1 VHQPEAE
8 ENPRPTV
15 TLTADRVTVERGG
28 RVVIHDLSFAVARGE
43 LLVLTG
49 PNGAGKTTLIR
60 ALAGLLPTVS
70 GTVTFAG
77 GDAEATLAEQSH
89 YVGHANAVK
98 ASMTAAENLTCWAG
112 LLGGAPARV
121 DDALE
126 ALALGGLASIP
137 AGYLS
142 AGQKRRLG
150 LARLL
155 VADRPVWLLDEPT
168 VSLDTA
174 SVGLLARV
182 VRAHVAGGGLAI
194 AATHIPL
201 GVEGAR
207 ELRLGPQAFAA

>member
-1 VHQPEAE
+1 MHNSEAPES
-8 ENPRPTV
+8 PRPAV
-15 TLTADRVTVERGG
+15 TLTVDRVTVERGG
-28 RVVIHDLSFAVARGE
+28 RVVIRDLSFQVARGE

-77 GDAEATLAEQSH
+77 GDAEAMLAEQAH

-98 ASMTAAENLTCWAG
+98 ASMTAVENLTFWAG
-112 LLGGAPARV
+112 MLGGGPARV
-121 DDALE
+121 DGALE

-155 VADRPVWLLDEPT
+155 VADRPIWLLDEPT

-182 VRAHVAGGGLAI
+182 IRTHVAAGGLAI
-194 AATHIPL
+194 AATHTPL
-201 GVEGAR
+201 GIDGAR
-207 ELRLGPQAFAA
+207 ELRLGPQAVAA